1 MQKVNKESIIRK
13 CEGIVRS
20 CYLSIEK
27 LLLYSFILF
36 FYLMRI
42 KTVGNKLA
50 ITPELTTLVGAK
62 TCPKIIE
69 GKRGVV

>member
-1 MQKVNKESIIRK
+1 MFIYTKVVTIFF
-13 CEGIVRS
+13 
-20 CYLSIEK
+20 YLI
-27 LLLYSFILF
+27 

-62 TCPKIIE
+62 TCHKIIE